1 MVRATSLAMK
11 SSLKQRH
18 WQIYY
23 DALEIDD
30 GLLGGNDGMRNT
42 STSEVKR
49 VSFNDSASA
58 GAKTLI
64 TKNTTHSTNNNQI
77 VFGKW
82 NKIEVVVKKLTTSI
96 DDKKELDLLW
106 KLRHPNIQLFLGASS
121 DLTGIDSFN
130 LLVTEYVPYN
140 LVQILE
146 NVSRLKVL
154 PIYWIMHQTLATA

>member
-1 MVRATSLAMK
+1 M
-11 SSLKQRH
+11 
-18 WQIYY
+18 
-23 DALEIDD
+23 
-30 GLLGGNDGMRNT
+30 
-42 STSEVKR
+42 
-49 VSFNDSASA
+49 
-58 GAKTLI
+58 
-64 TKNTTHSTNNNQI
+64 
-77 VFGKW
+77 
-82 NKIEVVVKKLTTSI
+82 VVKKLTTSI